1 MDLPVSCT
9 DSEALLLLLLLV
21 PLDSALSRT
30 FVKLTSLIF
39 MSMHAFQM
47 QETDLCFVLMNCHC
61 SSFLYLQSALLLI
74 LHYSSFMCLLIGL
87 VLIHIHCSCLFP
99 S

>member
-1 MDLPVSCT
+1 MDLPVSRT
-9 DSEALLLLLLLV
+9 DSEVLLSLLL
-21 PLDSALSRT
+21 PAPPDSAPSRT
-30 FVKLTSLIF
+30 SAKLASLIS
-39 MSMHAFQM
+39 MSMRAFQM
-47 QETDLCFVLMNCHC
+47 QGTDLCFVLMNRHC

-87 VLIHIHCSCLFP
+87 VLIHIRCSCLFP